1 MFNILKMKVD
11 KMADNQFQGVSEKES
26 SSKRKTLILKIPQS
40 EVIFI
45 CFMFNDEKQ
54 SIEVNFIIKKS
65 NEKQKFQIDN
75 YPLEKCLN
83 CNYEL
88 TIDNTY
94 YFSEENKCFKDKGSI
109 NEMLKLKILTVED
122 EKIIDEMRTYF
133 ENNKKSCPQKIV
145 EEMEIL
151 INLTNDL
158 LFLFEAYNALPF
170 NKEKVLHIQNII
182 NIIKELKMENLYL
195 FLKNILLVST
205 IKKINHFLIVF
216 YHIILQI

>member
-1 MFNILKMKVD
+1 M
-11 KMADNQFQGVSEKES
+11 
-26 SSKRKTLILKIPQS
+26 
-40 EVIFI
+40 
-45 CFMFNDEKQ
+45 
-54 SIEVNFIIKKS
+54 
-65 NEKQKFQIDN
+65 
-75 YPLEKCLN
+75 
-83 CNYEL
+83 

-94 YFSEENKCFKDKGSI
+94 YFSEENSTELYWDKCFKDKGSI
-109 NEMLKLKILTVED
+109 NETLKPKILTAED
-122 EKIIDEMRTYF
+122 EKIIDEMRTYL
-133 ENNKKSCPQKIV
+133 ENNKKSYPQKIV

-182 NIIKELKMENLYL
+182 NIIKLYLNIVNELKMENLYL

-205 IKKINHFLIVF
+205 IKKINHFLIIF